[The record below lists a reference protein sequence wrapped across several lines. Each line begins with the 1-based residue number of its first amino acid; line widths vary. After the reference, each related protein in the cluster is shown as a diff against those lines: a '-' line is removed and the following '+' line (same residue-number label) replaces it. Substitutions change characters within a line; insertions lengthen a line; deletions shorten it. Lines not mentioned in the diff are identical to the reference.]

1 VEPGTYAGRVEW
13 RRGRVSVL
21 RRVAARHR
29 QRHRRLAAH
38 SVGVLR
44 HRLLQGDACPR
55 HTPRLP
61 GFFCRPGTALCRFS
75 RDNNGNRNLA
85 RDLTEHNLTYSQS
98 SGQCTHNELTLF
110 RCIRSRLCS
119 FRAFVVNRCRFVDDV
134 PPFFEHGW
142 WTQRCFDADPI
153 AAPLV
158 RINTFCLKCK
168 CGFDAD
174 ALSRSIERCTTAR
187 TN

>member
-1 VEPGTYAGRVEW
+1 VCCGASPLGIGSDIGGSLRIPSAFCGIVCFKATPARVT
-13 RRGRVSVL
+13 
-21 RRVAARHR
+21 R
-29 QRHRRLAAH
+29 QGNEVCRLAIPLVPES
-38 SVGVLR
+38 SVC
-44 HRLLQGDACPR
+44 HRINTTR
-55 HTPRLP
+55 TTR
-61 GFFCRPGTALCRFS
+61 
-75 RDNNGNRNLA
+75 NR
-85 RDLTEHNLTYSQS
+85 RRTERSHTYSQS

-110 RCIRSRLCS
+110 RCIRSRLRS
-119 FRAFVVNRCRFVDDV
+119 FRAFVVGRCRFVDDV

-168 CGFDAD
+168 CGLMLM
-174 ALSRSIERCTTAR
+174 LSRSIERCTTAR